1 MKKLSQYLN
10 FLICAVVLG
19 FGVFYFLSA
28 KKSERNLAASAEQ
41 NKPQVNVDDVVNK
54 YIKQT
59 ADQILRDQVRSQ
71 QNIRQQLSKPIVV
84 NKAPEVNPQDI
95 PVEQQIWKDKRLN
108 QLNAEAQKAEQQS
121 IEEQKRQEELDK
133 KEFAR
138 QYIENARK
146 DGYHVVLSPDLQVLS
161 VTPIRKPSQ
170 TSDTVETFPSQ

>member
-19 FGVFYFLSA
+19 YGVFYFLSV
-28 KKSERNLAASAEQ
+28 KKSERKVAATEQ

-71 QNIRQQLSKPIVV
+71 QNIRQQLSKPIVI
-84 NKAPEVNPQDI
+84 NKEPEINPQDI
-95 PVEQQIWKDKRLN
+95 PVEQQIWKDKRLD
-108 QLNAEAQKAEQQS
+108 QLNAEAKKAEQLS
-121 IEEQKRQEELDK
+121 IAEQKRQEELDK